1 MKFRVESEEK
11 ERGAFTLRL
20 LLAWRAEDTAEDD
33 AAATWD
39 VADGAAEDISD
50 GLVENCDDK
59 TPTAGACLFG
69 KYISVISTC
78 HSSWAA
84 HFYHSSAR
92 MLLYMPWHS
101 AARLLYGLV
110 WQKKSPVRAIRPP
123 L

>member
-1 MKFRVESEEK
+1 VKFRVESEEK

-59 TPTAGACLFG
+59 
-69 KYISVISTC
+69 I
-78 HSSWAA
+78 
-84 HFYHSSAR
+84 
-92 MLLYMPWHS
+92 
-101 AARLLYGLV
+101 RLPEPAFSG
-110 WQKKSPVRAIRPP
+110 SIFR
-123 L
+123 